1 MGLDTIISWSTPVL
15 MLLYPLAIS
24 LVILG
29 ILSPLYKNDPV
40 VYKITTALT
49 LIPAL
54 FDTINTLPEV
64 LRSTPL
70 IQAILSYAER
80 YLPMFHL
87 GFSWLTFSLAGLII
101 GLIIHFVKQFN
112 YSAVKD

>member
-54 FDTINTLPEV
+54 FDMINTLPEV

-70 IQAILSYAER
+70 IQANLSYAER
-80 YLPMFHL
+80 HLPMFHL
-87 GFSWLTFSLAGLII
+87 GFIWLTFSLAGLII

>member
-40 VYKITTALT
+40 VYK
-49 LIPAL
+49 
-54 FDTINTLPEV
+54 
-64 LRSTPL
+64 
-70 IQAILSYAER
+70 
-80 YLPMFHL
+80 
-87 GFSWLTFSLAGLII
+87 
-101 GLIIHFVKQFN
+101 
-112 YSAVKD
+112 